1 VLLAVPADQ
10 VAGREDPQEMR
21 IHDGGARPL
30 EQPAA
35 ANRGWRTS
43 SYSNNGGDT
52 CVEVGTWRTS
62 SYSNNG
68 GATCVEVGT
77 AIAGVLVRDTAD
89 RASATL
95 AVPAAAWR
103 WRADIQSP
111 PPLLS
116 APVTL
121 PYPAVHPAARGTEF
135 PP

>member
-1 VLLAVPADQ
+1 MLLAVPADQ

-35 ANRGWRTS
+35 ANRG
-43 SYSNNGGDT
+43 
-52 CVEVGTWRTS
+52 WRTS

-103 WRADIQSP
+103 WRADVQSP